1 MPDVCLS
8 IPLIV
13 IVLQKGKRSNMFRPA
28 DRGDFF
34 QELSESLDFTKLP
47 VVAVV
52 VVENSV
58 PVKFLPSKE
67 NKFVIL
73 LLSIFID
80 YRLTT
85 IDQRLI

>member
-13 IVLQKGKRSNMFRPA
+13 IVFQKSKSRNLLSPA
-28 DRGDFF
+28 NRGDFF

-58 PVKFLPSKE
+58 PV
-67 NKFVIL
+67 
-73 LLSIFID
+73 
-80 YRLTT
+80 
-85 IDQRLI
+85 